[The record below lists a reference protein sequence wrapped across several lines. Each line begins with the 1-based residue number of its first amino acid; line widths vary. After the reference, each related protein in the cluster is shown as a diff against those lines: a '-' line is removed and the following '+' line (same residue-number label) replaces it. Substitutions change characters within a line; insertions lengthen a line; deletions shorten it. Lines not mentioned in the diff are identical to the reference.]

1 MAPEQRKV
9 VAVAAQLFQNLTDCL
24 QRLSLDEEGAC
35 NLPPLP
41 DDDWPDTPPGKGAGT
56 PGGASPVRLSPPH
69 RTWGSWAEIPS
80 EESSVC
86 AATLSVCRTSYLI
99 SRLLLC
105 RYLCINTSLLLFY
118 NHPLQYRELYIMS
131 GVTSKMAAIGSVNN
145 PVKYADQDFEKL
157 KAEHLASGTL
167 FEDPEFPAAQSSM
180 GKATMGPQSKMA
192 QGLEWKRPTEISK
205 NPEFIVA
212 GAERED
218 ICQGELS
225 DCWFLSSIACLTM
238 NKECLYRVV
247 PQDQSFKKDYVGIFH
262 FMFWQ
267 YGEWVDVVIDDRLP
281 TKNNKLL
288 FVKSETTK
296 EFWTTLLEK
305 AYAKLNGSYE
315 GLNVGFPAE
324 SLQDF
329 TGGVGEDYLLRSAPA
344 DLFKKIQNALEDHS
358 LVCCNTVEDPDDDGL
373 VKSHAYSIIRA
384 EEVTLKDGSTVQ
396 LIRLRNPWGFQEWTG
411 AWSDGI
417 PFPDFL
423 KEFKRVYICDISL
436 SETFSGDNFKWLLTE
451 FHGSWK
457 KGQSSGGKLA
467 LDTFWMNPQFRIT
480 VAAEGGDTSKECP
493 IIVCLSQKDRRRKTL
508 EGVKEP
514 FLEIGFYIFK
524 VNPGDTIPLQKEF
537 FKNNSPV
544 ACVDGFRR
552 YLRDG
557 TGRFQ
562 LLPGDYVI
570 VAATSKESDEADFYL
585 RVYSKKLAKP

>member
-1 MAPEQRKV
+1 MVLDSCYRLREQSGRSTV
-9 VAVAAQLFQNLTDCL
+9 ELLVA
-24 QRLSLDEEGAC
+24 
-35 NLPPLP
+35 
-41 DDDWPDTPPGKGAGT
+41 
-56 PGGASPVRLSPPH
+56 
-69 RTWGSWAEIPS
+69 
-80 EESSVC
+80 
-86 AATLSVCRTSYLI
+86 Y
-99 SRLLLC
+99 
-105 RYLCINTSLLLFY
+105 
-118 NHPLQYRELYIMS
+118 HPLQYRELYITS
-131 GVTSKMAAIGSVNN
+131 GVASKMAAIGSVNN

-167 FEDPEFPAAQSSM
+167 FEDPVFPAAQSSM
-180 GKATMGPQSKMA
+180 GQRKLGPRSKKA
-192 QGLEWKRPTEISK
+192 QGLEWKRPTEMRK
-205 NPEFIVA
+205 NPAFIVD
-212 GAERED
+212 GAERDD
-218 ICQGELS
+218 IRQGRLG

-247 PQDQSFKKDYVGIFH
+247 PQDQSFKKDYAGIFH

-296 EFWTTLLEK
+296 EFWSTLLEK

-315 GLNVGFPAE
+315 GLISGYPVE

-329 TGGVGEDYLLRSAPA
+329 TGGVGEDFKLQSAPA
-344 DLFKKIQNALEDHS
+344 DLFQKLQKALKDHS
-358 LVCCNTVEDPDDDGL
+358 LVCCNTAENPDDDGI
-373 VKSHAYSIIRA
+373 VEYHAYSIIRA

-396 LIRLRNPWGFQEWTG
+396 LIRLRNPWGFQEWKG
-411 AWSDGI
+411 AWSDGSNEWNNVDDNIRAELHVQREEGEYWI
-417 PFPDFL
+417 PFSDFL
-423 KEFKRVYICDISL
+423 KEFYRADICDISL
-436 SETFSGDNFKWLLTE
+436 SETFSVDKFKWLLTE

-457 KGQSSGGKLA
+457 KGQSSGGELA

-480 VAAEGGDTSKECP
+480 VAAPGGDTSKECP
-493 IIVCLSQKDRRRKTL
+493 IIVCLTQKDRRRKIL

-524 VNPGDTIPLQKEF
+524 VNPGDTIQLQKEF

-544 ACVDGFRR
+544 ACVDDF
-552 YLRDG
+552 YDDRDV

-570 VAATSKESDEADFYL
+570 VAATYKESEEADFYL
-585 RVYSKKLAKP
+585 RVYTQKN